1 MAHGAWF
8 IWLIPCASSDQ
19 NSDKDSNW
27 FIRTRL
33 RFRLT
38 DQENIACF
46 RNKIDIQREIE
57 IEKETEIETC
67 GSCTG
72 QASRV
77 DHKQRRTREQLSPFG
92 QRARIHHPGHREQ
105 EARRYRG
112 ERSIDM
118 ASSLR
123 QLLPL
128 KRIPAVLG
136 YARRPAPPPPPAA
149 PSASGPLRP
158 AARAAATRTRRLR
171 PWLGPL
177 LEVGCITG
185 GMVRW
190 WSRTRILSGKRYY
203 YYCIMQFAITFCL
216 QSD

>member
-1 MAHGAWF
+1 M
-8 IWLIPCASSDQ
+8 
-19 NSDKDSNW
+19 
-27 FIRTRL
+27 
-33 RFRLT
+33 
-38 DQENIACF
+38 ACF

-149 PSASGPLRP
+149 PVGLRTFTNGGASSSNAYKAAPPL
-158 AARAAATRTRRLR
+158 TRTSPGSGMYHWRHGEMVKSDAH
-171 PWLGPL
+171 P
-177 LEVGCITG
+177 VG
-185 GMVRW
+185 
-190 WSRTRILSGKRYY
+190 
-203 YYCIMQFAITFCL
+203 
-216 QSD
+216 

>member
-1 MAHGAWF
+1 MAHGARF
-8 IWLIPCASSDQ
+8 IWLIPCACSDK

-136 YARRPAPPPPPAA
+136 YARRPAPPPPPPAA
-149 PSASGPLRP
+149 PIGLRTFFTSGGASSNNACKKVPRP
-158 AARAAATRTRRLR
+158 
-171 PWLGPL
+171 GM
-177 LEVGCITG
+177 CITG
-185 GMVRW
+185 GTARW
-190 WSRTRILSGKRYY
+190 WARISFLSGKAP
-203 YYCIMQFAITFCL
+203 FAKRWRKIIVAYFVVIW
-216 QSD
+216 

>member
-1 MAHGAWF
+1 MRVP
-8 IWLIPCASSDQ
+8 IRIP
-19 NSDKDSNW
+19 
-27 FIRTRL
+27 IRIQIDLSGLRL

-38 DQENIACF
+38 DQENMACF

-136 YARRPAPPPPPAA
+136 
-149 PSASGPLRP
+149 SASS
-158 AARAAATRTRRLR
+158 AAATSRRTRRPPDLYDR
-171 PWLGPL
+171 RREQQQRVQGGAALDSDLSWKWDVS
-177 LEVGCITG
+177 LEA
-185 GMVRW
+185 W
-190 WSRTRILSGKRYY
+190 
-203 YYCIMQFAITFCL
+203 
-216 QSD
+216 